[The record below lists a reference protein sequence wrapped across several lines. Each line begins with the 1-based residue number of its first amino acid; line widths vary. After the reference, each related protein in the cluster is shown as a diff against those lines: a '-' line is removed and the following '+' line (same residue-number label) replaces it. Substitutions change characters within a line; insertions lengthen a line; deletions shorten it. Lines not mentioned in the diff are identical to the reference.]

1 MTWIGKRVVR
11 KDALD
16 KVTGRAKFVADLFW
30 PRMLRVRV
38 VRSPVA
44 RGRILGIETREALDV
59 LGVVAVLTAKDIPGR
74 NCIPVVRD
82 DLPLLASE
90 EVRFHGEP
98 VALVAAESEVA
109 AEEGARRVGLQI
121 EEWAPVLDP
130 IAALKPTAPRLYG
143 EDNVFQRWHVRR
155 GDVDEAMRRA
165 DLVVSNTYR
174 TPSQEHAYLEPQG
187 MLAVPTPDGGVE
199 VTGSMQ
205 CPFYVREGVAV
216 VLGLPLASVRVVQAT
231 TGGGFGGKEDVPSIV
246 AGQAALVA
254 WKTGRPA
261 RLIYSR
267 EEDILSMSK
276 RHPAVVESRYGF
288 SRDGMLLAAD
298 VRYILDAGA
307 YATLSP
313 VVAWRGTVHAV
324 GPYRCENVRVETLAV
339 ATNKVP
345 CGAFRGFGS
354 PQVLFAAESQMDEA
368 AYALGLDPVE
378 IRRRNALRDFDVTPT
393 GQHLRAE
400 VGLLEALDRVVQ
412 ASGWSEKRSRP
423 SNPQGK
429 RRRGI
434 GCSVVHYGVCLGA
447 GGRNLD
453 RAGAFVQLMYD
464 GSAIYAVGTTEMGQ
478 GMHTVLSQIVAEEL
492 GIPYEAV
499 RPVQSDTHMVPDSGP
514 TVASRTTLMSGNALR
529 EATAPIRRTL
539 QEAAATLLKIHDPAE
554 VRLEN
559 GRALAPDGRSVDFGE
574 VLHRCFIERRHLAS
588 SGLAVSPETSWDPQT
603 GAGDAYITYSF
614 AANVVEVEVD
624 IETGETEVQRVY
636 AAHDMGKAINPA
648 GVEGQIEGGVAQ
660 GLGYALIEEVLHD
673 DRGLM
678 LNNRFSTY
686 LIPTARD
693 VPPIEAYIVE
703 HPTVVGPYG
712 AKGFGEQPLMG
723 IAPAVANAVFHA
735 TGVRVREIP
744 ITPERLW
751 RALKQAARRGHRHD
765 EVDGQW
771 TPS

>member
-1 MTWIGKRVVR
+1 MTWIGQRVVR
-11 KDALD
+11 KDALE
-16 KVTGRAKFVADLFW
+16 KVTGRARFAADLFV
-30 PRMLRVRV
+30 PGMLRVRV

-44 RGRILGIETREALDV
+44 RGRIRSIEASRAREV
-59 LGVVAVLTAKDIPGR
+59 PGVVTVLTARDIPGR
-74 NCIPVVRD
+74 NCVPVVLD
-82 DLPLLASE
+82 DLPLLAAE

-98 VALVAAESEVA
+98 VAVVAAETEAA
-109 AEEGARRVGLQI
+109 AEEGARRVVVEV
-121 EEWAPVLDP
+121 EELPPVLDP
-130 IAALKPTAPRLYG
+130 LEALKPGAPCLWG
-143 EDNVFQRWHVRR
+143 NDNVFKRWHVRR
-155 GDVDEAMRRA
+155 GDVDQALARA
-165 DLVVSNTYR
+165 DLVVSGTYR
-174 TPSQEHAYLEPQG
+174 TPYQEHAYLEPQG
-187 MLAVPTPDGGVE
+187 MLAVPCPDGGLE

-205 CPFYVREGVAV
+205 CPFYVREGVAT
-216 VLGLPLASVRVVQAT
+216 VLGLPLAAVRVVQAT

-261 RLIYSR
+261 RLIYTR

-276 RHPAVVESRYGF
+276 RHPGFVESRYGF
-288 SRDGMLLAAD
+288 TRDGILVAAD

-368 AYALGLDPVE
+368 AHRLGLDPVE
-378 IRRRNALRDFDVTPT
+378 IRRRNALRDGDVTPT
-393 GQHLRAE
+393 GQRLRAE
-400 VGLLEALDRVVQ
+400 VGLSEALERVAL
-412 ASGWSEKRSRP
+412 ASGWAEKRSRP
-423 SNPQGK
+423 PSPGPK
-429 RRRGI
+429 RYGI

-453 RAGAFVQLMYD
+453 RAGAFVQVMYD

-478 GMHTVLSQIVAEEL
+478 GMHTVLAQIVAEEL
-492 GIPYEAV
+492 GLPYEAV
-499 RPVQSDTHMVPDSGP
+499 RPVASDTHMVPDSGP
-514 TVASRTTLMSGNALR
+514 TVASRTTVMSGNALR
-529 EATAPIRRTL
+529 EAAAPIRRTL
-539 QEAAATLLKIHDPAE
+539 QEVAASLLGVDDPTT

-559 GRALAPDGRSVDFGE
+559 GKAFAADGRTVGYGD
-574 VLHRCFIERRHLAS
+574 VLHRCFLERRHLAS
-588 SGLAVSPETSWDPQT
+588 SGLAVSPETSWDPET
-603 GAGDAYITYSF
+603 GAGEAYITYAF

-624 IETGETEVQRVY
+624 VETGEVEVLRVH
-636 AAHDMGKAINPA
+636 AAHDIGRAINPT
-648 GVEGQIEGGVAQ
+648 GVEGQIEGGSAQ
-660 GLGYALIEEVLHD
+660 GLGYALLEEVLHD
-673 DRGLM
+673 AQGRM
-678 LNNRFSTY
+678 VNHRFSTY

-693 VPPIEAYIVE
+693 VPPIHAHIVE
-703 HPTVVGPYG
+703 HPTEVGPYG

-751 RALKQAARRGHRHD
+751 RALRAGGGR
-765 EVDGQW
+765 
-771 TPS
+771 